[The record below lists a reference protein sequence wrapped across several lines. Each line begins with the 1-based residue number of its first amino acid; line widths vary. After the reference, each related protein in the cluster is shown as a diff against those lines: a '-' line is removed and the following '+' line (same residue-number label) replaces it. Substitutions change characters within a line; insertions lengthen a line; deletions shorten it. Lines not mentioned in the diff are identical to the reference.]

1 MLDDILFCMNCI
13 YYRCFLIFAFL
24 TTGSVTAWLFDE
36 SHILQGVSDVS
47 EAREILNKEHLEMAI
62 AGLIAGGLSIL
73 LIDEIKKKIA
83 KRQSSTSGCR
93 ANSLKAL

>member
-1 MLDDILFCMNCI
+1 MKCI
-13 YYRCFLIFAFL
+13 YYRCLLIFTFL

-73 LIDEIKKKIA
+73 LIDEIKKKIV
-83 KRQSSTSGCR
+83 KGQSRSHD
-93 ANSLKAL
+93 A

>member
-1 MLDDILFCMNCI
+1 M
-13 YYRCFLIFAFL
+13 
-24 TTGSVTAWLFDE
+24 
-36 SHILQGVSDVS
+36 S